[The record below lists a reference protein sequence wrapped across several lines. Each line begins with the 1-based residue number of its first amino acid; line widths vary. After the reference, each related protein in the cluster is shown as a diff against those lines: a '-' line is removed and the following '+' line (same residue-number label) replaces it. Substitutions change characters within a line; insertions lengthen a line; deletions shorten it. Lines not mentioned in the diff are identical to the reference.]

1 MLADIIAA
9 APCRAHDPADS
20 FPFAAAQGKS
30 YAQFGTMLATELEAL
45 RSRPPISGLRRNR
58 AFVPRRH
65 AGLIEVAFQQ

>member
-20 FPFAAAQGKS
+20 FAFAAVQGKG
-30 YAQFGTMLATELEAL
+30 YAQFGTILATKLEAL
-45 RSRPPISGLRRNR
+45 RARPPIAGLHRNT

-65 AGLIEVAFQQ
+65 AGLIEAAFQQ